1 MKKINN
7 KLAMA
12 LLRGAVALSGIMV
25 TMTVVLFTENLKS
38 CVLVLLVGAVAITLV
53 DESISKLKL

>member
-12 LLRGAVALSGIMV
+12 LLRGVVALSGIMS
-25 TMTVVLFTENLKS
+25 TITVALFTERLNS
-38 CVLVLLVGAVAITLV
+38 CVLALLVGAIIITLV
-53 DESISKLKL
+53 DESIKSVN

>member
-12 LLRGAVALSGIMV
+12 LLRGAVALSGIIA
-25 TMTVVLFTENLKS
+25 TITVAFFTESLHS
-38 CVLVLLVGAVAITLV
+38 CGLTLLVGAIIVTLV
-53 DESISKLKL
+53 DESIKWKL

>member
-12 LLRGAVALSGIMV
+12 LLRGTVALSGIMA
-25 TMTVVLFTENLKS
+25 TITVALFTESLTS
-38 CVLVLLVGAVAITLV
+38 CVLALLVGTLVTVAI
-53 DESISKLKL
+53 DEIIIH